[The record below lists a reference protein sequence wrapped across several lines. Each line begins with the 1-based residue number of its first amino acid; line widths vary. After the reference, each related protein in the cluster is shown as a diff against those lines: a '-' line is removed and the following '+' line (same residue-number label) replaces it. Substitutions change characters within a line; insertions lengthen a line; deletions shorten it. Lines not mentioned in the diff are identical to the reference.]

1 MLLENTW
8 ELRINRNGNVYGNF
22 RKWFQ
27 EGGKLIKGISLI
39 RRKIFLGNNNRNRDV
54 YRNLRTIRN
63 INIVQVDISSIKR
76 NTYMD
81 ESNGQKD

>member
-1 MLLENTW
+1 MATFME
-8 ELRINRNGNVYGNF
+8 ISGN
-22 RKWFQ
+22 
-27 EGGKLIKGISLI
+27 EGGKLIRGMSLI

-76 NTYMD
+76 NTYMG

>member
-1 MLLENTW
+1 MATFME
-8 ELRINRNGNVYGNF
+8 ISGN
-22 RKWFQ
+22 
-27 EGGKLIKGISLI
+27 EGGKLIRGMSLI

-63 INIVQVDISSIKR
+63 INIVHVDISSIKR
-76 NTYMD
+76 NTYMG

>member
-1 MLLENTW
+1 MATFME
-8 ELRINRNGNVYGNF
+8 ISGN
-22 RKWFQ
+22 
-27 EGGKLIKGISLI
+27 ECGKLIRGMSLI
-39 RRKIFLGNNNRNRDV
+39 RRKIFLGNHNRNRDV

-76 NTYMD
+76 NTYMG

>member
-1 MLLENTW
+1 MATFME
-8 ELRINRNGNVYGNF
+8 ISGN
-22 RKWFQ
+22 
-27 EGGKLIKGISLI
+27 ECGKLIRGMSLI

-54 YRNLRTIRN
+54 YRNLRTIRD

-76 NTYMD
+76 NTYMG

>member
-1 MLLENTW
+1 MATFME
-8 ELRINRNGNVYGNF
+8 ISGN
-22 RKWFQ
+22 
-27 EGGKLIKGISLI
+27 EGGKLIRGMSLI

-54 YRNLRTIRN
+54 YRNLRTIRD

-76 NTYMD
+76 NTYMG

>member
-1 MLLENTW
+1 MATFME
-8 ELRINRNGNVYGNF
+8 ISGN
-22 RKWFQ
+22 
-27 EGGKLIKGISLI
+27 EGGKLIRGMSLI
-39 RRKIFLGNNNRNRDV
+39 RRKIFLGNHNRNRDV

-76 NTYMD
+76 NTYMG